1 MLQTRQHQASV
12 HLRLHDQMGTLKIFI
27 IVSGLALITR
37 TDGCYGDR
45 LTDTLKWLKVCLLCV
60 CFQSILESPDKQR
73 SLNEIYNWFT
83 TKFSYFRNN
92 TATWK
97 VCNAP
102 LAPIG
107 RDSDF

>member
-1 MLQTRQHQASV
+1 MS
-12 HLRLHDQMGTLKIFI
+12 D
-27 IVSGLALITR
+27 
-37 TDGCYGDR
+37 
-45 LTDTLKWLKVCLLCV
+45 

-102 LAPIG
+102 LALIG
-107 RDSDF
+107 CQSATEANRHAVISDLL

>member
-1 MLQTRQHQASV
+1 MS
-12 HLRLHDQMGTLKIFI
+12 D
-27 IVSGLALITR
+27 
-37 TDGCYGDR
+37 
-45 LTDTLKWLKVCLLCV
+45 

-102 LAPIG
+102 LARLVVTATETDAP
-107 RDSDF
+107 